1 MQFVKR
7 RSSSGCQLVIAA
19 DNCHR
24 IAAKSRISVRA
35 PISWIKPSITNLNI
49 LDRSEEMAEKNT
61 NRPQSEPEIIPPGKQ
76 PDSDVWTSE
85 TMRGTHRIYVR
96 RVGPFEIILWVV
108 IIGAI
113 LMAIGGLL
121 LGFFLIAI
129 PFMAALII
137 FGIVSAVVRGYFHR
151 R

>member
-1 MQFVKR
+1 M
-7 RSSSGCQLVIAA
+7 
-19 DNCHR
+19 
-24 IAAKSRISVRA
+24 
-35 PISWIKPSITNLNI
+35 
-49 LDRSEEMAEKNT
+49 MAEKNRK
-61 NRPQSEPEIIPPGKQ
+61 RPQSEPEIIPPGQQ
-76 PDSDVWTSE
+76 PDSGFWGSE

-96 RVGPFEIILWVV
+96 RLGPFEIILWVV

-113 LMAIGGLL
+113 LMAMGGLL

-137 FGIVSAVVRGYFHR
+137 IGIVSAIVRGYFHR

>member
-1 MQFVKR
+1 
-7 RSSSGCQLVIAA
+7 
-19 DNCHR
+19 
-24 IAAKSRISVRA
+24 
-35 PISWIKPSITNLNI
+35 
-49 LDRSEEMAEKNT
+49 MAEKNT

-85 TMRGTHRIYVR
+85 TMRGTHCIYVR

-137 FGIVSAVVRGYFHR
+137 IGIVSAVVRGYFHR
-151 R
+151 Q